1 LTARSFKPSLLESAG
16 LPALSDCRALAS
28 PHSPMISNSRYTYT
42 RMTMTTTNPFGGGG
56 ALSV

>member
-1 LTARSFKPSLLESAG
+1 
-16 LPALSDCRALAS
+16 
-28 PHSPMISNSRYTYT
+28 MILNSRYTYT

>member
-1 LTARSFKPSLLESAG
+1 
-16 LPALSDCRALAS
+16 
-28 PHSPMISNSRYTYT
+28 MISNSRYTYT